1 MAFDLPSVSGP
12 TRFGAPGRPGGRK
25 RVPEG
30 LRLAREKA
38 KVILDD
44 PAYHTSLLSRARSGT
59 LPHAVEVLLWHYAY
73 GKPVEKIELTDE
85 TENIDLTQFSLEQ
98 LRERADSVRA
108 AALELE
114 KELADAKKMEASIV
128 QPFGDAPSESLH

>member
-1 MAFDLPSVSGP
+1 MSFDVRTVSGP
-12 TRFGAPGRPGGRK
+12 TRFGSPGGPKSGRK
-25 RVPEG
+25 RIPEG

-38 KVILDD
+38 KTILED
-44 PAYHTSLLSRARSGT
+44 PAYNASLLSRARSGT

-73 GKPVEKIELTDE
+73 GKPIEKIELTDE
-85 TENIDLTQFSLEQ
+85 TENIDLTQFSLDQ

-114 KELADAKKMEASIV
+114 KELADARKAEASIV
-128 QPFGDAPSESLH
+128 QPFESGVAH